1 MKLLLYYA
9 GMANDANHTEQ
20 IGVALSSNS
29 TQFTRIGDGLII
41 PRDPLIPWKNLRTC
55 NPAVLKLPDGRFAM
69 FYQGVGN
76 PRGPVSCSTEPQVT
90 SIGLAFSE
98 DGMRWE
104 CEPQPILSYKMLK
117 ELDPAQDPSSSIGLI
132 EPSVIYC
139 NGLCQIWFVYVH
151 RTMPGNALIYATSR
165 DLRCWDIRPMPI
177 LTGCDFGGYDLFYP
191 QVVQRPDGFELWFTL
206 RNSKTGVHG
215 IFRMQSVDGIAWSG
229 LLQVMPP
236 PVGAAPDLRPRALLL
251 PFARLRAVDGRWR
264 SIAKR
269 AWNAAVRRG
278 TFRLMYPRSNIV
290 REIFGY
296 AHPHVIGL
304 EAGPRLYFHYCNL
317 DERGL
322 TLDIG
327 CGTPSMAA
335 GGGCTISDLRPV
347 LLRAEDRN
355 AWDGY
360 FVADPF
366 VIELGEDKP
375 RRLREGAAHWAD
387 PRYNPDPAHL
397 LSNPSV
403 PNRVA

>member
-1 MKLLLYYA
+1 MRFLLYYA

-55 NPAVLKLPDGRFAM
+55 NPAVLKLPDGRFGM
-69 FYQGVGN
+69 FYQGIGN
-76 PRGPVSCSTEPQVT
+76 PRGPVSRSTEPQVT

-98 DGMRWE
+98 DGTRWE
-104 CEPQPILSYKMLK
+104 CEQQPILSYEALK
-117 ELDPAQDPSSSIGLI
+117 ELDPVQDTSSSIGLI
-132 EPSVIYC
+132 EPSIIYRS
-139 NGLCQIWFVYVH
+139 GLWHIWFIYAH
-151 RTMPGNALIYATSR
+151 RTMPGNALVYANSR

-177 LTGCDFGGYDLFYP
+177 LKGCDFGGYDLFYP
-191 QVVQRPDGFELWFTL
+191 QVVERPDGFELWFTL

-215 IFRMQSVDGIAWSG
+215 IFRMQSVDGIAWGG

-236 PVGAAPDLRPRALLL
+236 PAGSVPDLRLQALAL
-251 PFARLRAVDGRWR
+251 PFARLRADDGRWTN
-264 SIAKR
+264 IAKR

-278 TFRLMYPRSNIV
+278 TFHLLYPRSNIV
-290 REIFGY
+290 RGIFGY
-296 AHPHVIGL
+296 AHPHLL
-304 EAGPRLYFHYCNL
+304 ELDAGRQVYFHYCNL

-327 CGTPSMAA
+327 YGTLSMADED
-335 GGGCTISDLRPV
+335 GFTISDLRPV

-366 VIELGEDKP
+366 VIEQGSAT
-375 RRLREGAAHWAD
+375 AAS
-387 PRYNPDPAHL
+387 PPTNGR
-397 LSNPSV
+397 
-403 PNRVA
+403 

>member
-76 PRGPVSCSTEPQVT
+76 PRGPVSRSTEPQVT
-90 SIGLAFSE
+90 SNGLAFSE
-98 DGMRWE
+98 DGIRWE

-151 RTMPGNALIYATSR
+151 RTMPGNALVYATSR
-165 DLRCWDIRPMPI
+165 DLRCWDIRPMSI

-236 PVGAAPDLRPRALLL
+236 PVGALPWATVRPEMPTVFAAATENARLELL
-251 PFARLRAVDGRWR
+251 PLTVTMFAPGPLMAKSSVMFRTPEVSPMVPCTPG
-264 SIAKR
+264 AKR
-269 AWNAAVRRG
+269 MTSGPGWPFASVIACRSDPGPLSARVR
-278 TFRLMYPRSNIV
+278 TV
-290 REIFGY
+290 
-296 AHPHVIGL
+296 
-304 EAGPRLYFHYCNL
+304 
-317 DERGL
+317 
-322 TLDIG
+322 
-327 CGTPSMAA
+327 
-335 GGGCTISDLRPV
+335 
-347 LLRAEDRN
+347 
-355 AWDGY
+355 
-360 FVADPF
+360 
-366 VIELGEDKP
+366 
-375 RRLREGAAHWAD
+375 
-387 PRYNPDPAHL
+387 
-397 LSNPSV
+397 
-403 PNRVA
+403 